1 MVGGCSLVKFQ
12 LRPQESTDLAS
23 QEATVANW
31 KGKGTPYFGEVYTPV
46 NSHSNG
52 TWGRL
57 FPIEHGD
64 FPMSC

>member
-31 KGKGTPYFGEVYTPV
+31 KGKGTPYFGEV
-46 NSHSNG
+46 HSG
-52 TWGRL
+52 KLT
-57 FPIEHGD
+57 
-64 FPMSC
+64 